1 MAAKAAFQF
10 AEYQP
15 LEQKGSYLPPPGAI
29 PKQAAYL
36 FAPVVLPKETRT
48 QLDTLNAI
56 DNFQRDQGP
65 STRFSKQLVPVVKYS
80 SNSHEPRLKDTSY
93 ETQKEFLSADQIAWK
108 KRAVLAMSR
117 RPINTREVV
126 DE

>member
-15 LEQKGSYLPPPGAI
+15 LDQKGSYLPPPGAI
-29 PKQAAYL
+29 PKEAAYL

-56 DNFQRDQGP
+56 DNFNRDRVP
-65 STRFSKQLVPVVKYS
+65 STRFSKQLVPVVAYS
-80 SNSHEPRLKDTSY
+80 SNPRESRLKDTSY
-93 ETQKEFLSADQIAWK
+93 ETPKEFLSADQIAWK

-117 RPINTREVV
+117 LPVNERLVV